1 MCSRACKNRSRT
13 VSVEWEIFGVR
24 LSKSAER
31 VFGRFGVPGHVV
43 LALCVLL
50 FGLAGLSRPSVAQN
64 AACRGLQAQLTKL
77 DRSSSGGS
85 PNFKK
90 WSKSVANQRQ
100 AIRQTERQA
109 RAGKCRI
116 KGKKSGGTPHP
127 KCGQIESTLSRMSAN
142 LAKLERR
149 RDRYAGNGNS
159 SAKARRTIQRK
170 IQNLQCGAKKQ
181 RKAEKKA
188 PVKKK
193 TKISKPQIQKIKTRK
208 AEQRKKI
215 ATRKR
220 TAAQKPRSQVLINPG
235 RRQREGEPRQDAG
248 RQQAGSGLFSL
259 LFGQPVRNED
269 RADERRYQRP
279 SSRVRFRAPRRTRN
293 RRRDPVRFGNRPAP
307 EDDFF
312 DDFPSGNFNGT
323 YRTMCVRQCDG
334 YYFPI
339 SFSTTE
345 AMFGRDADICS
356 QRCPSGDAELFV
368 HENPGSTPENM
379 TSLDG
384 RAYTDLPNA
393 FQYRRSFKKGC
404 SCKSAY
410 GKVTTLSRLHL
421 GGSVLQI
428 RKRQPDFAIGTQSA
442 FPEVVDS
449 GPSLPLPLSKRPVD
463 LDPESRLNLI
473 GRYVPIGS
481 VLKTP
486 VTTATARQSVRIVGP
501 KYFFGQ

>member
-1 MCSRACKNRSRT
+1 M
-13 VSVEWEIFGVR
+13 VSVEQETFGVR

-31 VFGRFGVPGHVV
+31 VFGRFGVPGHGV

-85 PNFKK
+85 PNFRK
-90 WSKSVANQRQ
+90 WSKSVADQKQ
-100 AIRQTERQA
+100 AIRQTQRQA
-109 RAGKCRI
+109 RAGKCSTN
-116 KGKKSGGTPHP
+116 GKKTGSTRHP
-127 KCGQIESTLSRMSAN
+127 KCGQIENTLSRMSAN

-149 RDRYAGNGNS
+149 RDRYAGNGNNT
-159 SAKARRTIQRK
+159 AKARRTIQRK
-170 IQNLQCGAKKQ
+170 MNNLQCGAKKQ

-188 PVKKK
+188 PTKTKKK
-193 TKISKPQIQKIKTRK
+193 VSKQQIQKIKTRK
-208 AEQRKKI
+208 VEQRKKI
-215 ATRKR
+215 TTRKR
-220 TAAQKPRSQVLINPG
+220 TATQQPRSQVLINPG
-235 RRQREGEPRQDAG
+235 RRQREGEPRQDTG

-259 LFGQPVRNED
+259 LFGQPVRNQD
-269 RADERRYQRP
+269 RSNERRYERP
-279 SSRVRFRAPRRTRN
+279 SSRVKFRRSRRTRD
-293 RRRDPVRFGNRPAP
+293 RRRDSVRFGNRSAP

-312 DDFPSGNFNGT
+312 DDFPSGNFSGT

-345 AMFGRDADICS
+345 AMFGRDADMCS

-368 HENPGSTPENM
+368 HENPGGTPENM

-393 FQYRRSFKKGC
+393 FQYRRAFKKGC
-404 SCKSAY
+404 SCSSAY

-428 RKRQPDFAIGTQSA
+428 RKRQPDTQNGVPSI
-442 FPEVVDS
+442 S
-449 GPSLPLPLSKRPVD
+449 GEAAASVPGLPLPLSKRPYD

-473 GRYVPIGS
+473 GRYVPIGR

-486 VTTATARQSVRIVGP
+486 ATATTARQSVRIVGP
-501 KYFFGQ
+501 KYFYSQ